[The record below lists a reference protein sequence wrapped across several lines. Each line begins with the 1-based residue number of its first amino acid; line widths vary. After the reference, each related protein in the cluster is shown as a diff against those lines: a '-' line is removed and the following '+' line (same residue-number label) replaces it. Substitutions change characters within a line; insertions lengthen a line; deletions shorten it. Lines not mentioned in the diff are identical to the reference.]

1 MSEPE
6 MKFTKNYFLVDP
18 NKASF
23 LDLLLV
29 LFTSDLSK
37 RKFVDSPPET
47 LGTSRST
54 FTSRFIIFAAV
65 VVQKILIFLRK
76 PLAKLGGAFTFWLNL
91 LDNNGGFFKLIVH
104 LLTGKVVWPKESS
117 ATYTSFIGSSDRR
130 VELDAKM
137 NVGSEEYKSM
147 LSLMAAKVAYENQAF
162 TTSTVRNHWK
172 MEYLDFYECYNAY
185 QELKL
190 TEAFMFKAS
199 DSNLIVV
206 SFRGTEPFNSDDWCS
221 DLDISWYELKNVG
234 KVHAGFMKAL
244 GLQKNGWPKEIIQLL
259 NKYAY
264 YAIRQKLRDMFIL
277 DKTSK
282 FILTGHSLGAA
293 LAALFP
299 AVLAIHGEDKLL
311 DRCEGV
317 YTFGQ
322 PRVGDEQFGEFMKG
336 VMNKHDIKYK
346 RFVYCNDL
354 VPRIPF
360 DDTMLFGFKH
370 YGPCIYFNTLYKGR
384 VCEDQPNKN
393 YFSILWFIPKLL
405 TAVWELIRSF
415 IIPFWKGKDF
425 KENWLMRLI
434 RVMGLLLP
442 GASDHFPC
450 DYVSSMRLGGLP
462 QSSPD
467 EKLSL
472 IV

>member
-1 MSEPE
+1 MDSLKEFQSLG
-6 MKFTKNYFLVDP
+6 KFTILDSENY
-18 NKASF
+18 SF
-23 LDLLLV
+23 WKVKTMNLIKGIDEDAWSSVEEGWSAPIDVKDGKEIL
-29 LFTSDLSK
+29 K
-37 RKFVDSPPET
+37 
-47 LGTSRST
+47 
-54 FTSRFIIFAAV
+54 SRFDWTPQENRASALSSKAITIILNTV
-65 VVQKILIFLRK
+65 DNVTPKIRI
-76 PLAKLGGAFTFWLNL
+76 PQY
-91 LDNNGGFFKLIVH
+91 D
-104 LLTGKVVWPKESS
+104 
-117 ATYTSFIGSSDRR
+117 
-130 VELDAKM
+130 
-137 NVGSEEYKSM
+137 
-147 LSLMAAKVAYENQAF
+147 
-162 TTSTVRNHWK
+162 
-172 MEYLDFYECYNAY
+172 
-185 QELKL
+185 
-190 TEAFMFKAS
+190 
-199 DSNLIVV
+199 
-206 SFRGTEPFNSDDWCS
+206 
-221 DLDISWYELKNVG
+221 
-234 KVHAGFMKAL
+234 
-244 GLQKNGWPKEIIQLL
+244 
-259 NKYAY
+259 
-264 YAIRQKLRDMFIL
+264 
-277 DKTSK
+277 
-282 FILTGHSLGAA
+282 LGAA

-299 AVLAIHGEDKLL
+299 TVLAIHGEDELL

-336 VMNKHDIKYK
+336 VMNKHGIKYK

-450 DYVSSMRLGGLP
+450 DYVTSMRLGGLP
-462 QSSPD
+462 KESPD